1 MAIKNNKKNMNDFII
16 KDAFKVR
23 ETDLLK
29 NIVPEATSKIPS
41 NVFFRS
47 SSTCMVDLYII
58 KDPASYQDNL
68 YILAPDLVDQLKME
82 AFLATAAYTIDQY
95 DNHRIFIAKHP
106 YSETDQ
112 WGLSRHEALTLS
124 LTEWVRM
131 KANMAENMY
140 DISVSTANNKPS
152 PTFPERDFTEI
163 LEEVFADRV
172 IASMDHD
179 LVQRLQGV
187 AL

>member
-1 MAIKNNKKNMNDFII
+1 MSIKNIKKNMQDFII
-16 KDAFKVR
+16 KDAFKLR
-23 ETDLLK
+23 ETDLPK
-29 NIVPEATSKIPS
+29 NIVLETTSKIPS
-41 NVFFRS
+41 NVFFCS
-47 SSTCMVDLYII
+47 SNMHMADLYFI
-58 KDPASYQDNL
+58 KDPASYQENL
-68 YILAPDLVDQLKME
+68 HILAPDLVDKLKME
-82 AFLATAAYTIDQY
+82 AFFATAAYTIDQY
-95 DNHRIFIAKHP
+95 NNHRIFIAKHP

-112 WGLSRHEALTLS
+112 WGLSRHEGLTLS

-140 DISVSTANNKPS
+140 DISVATAIKPF
-152 PTFPERDFTEI
+152 PTFPDRDFTEI